1 MLVHAKA
8 PFIRGCLLLLSFLL
22 LFVIMLMPLM
32 KDELG
37 NHMTGLQY
45 ADNVF
50 NELSK
55 GSSYFIPGVRN
66 IVKTV
71 EGKTVE
77 LSVKL
82 KKADL
87 AELIAEVRD
96 IVEILKWDY
105 FIYSEEFPPGETDDQ
120 SHDGDLYGIDFTPP
134 GCESVSLCFLSNR
147 RMSDIV
153 HLKLWGDFLANPVS
167 TFPGPISTSSVIPR
181 ALNSSIVSRHLTA
194 PQICS
199 NKLCLI

>member
-1 MLVHAKA
+1 M
-8 PFIRGCLLLLSFLL
+8 GLS
-22 LFVIMLMPLM
+22 IHYN
-32 KDELG
+32 G
-37 NHMTGLQY
+37 R
-45 ADNVF
+45 F
-50 NELSK
+50 N
-55 GSSYFIPGVRN
+55 
-66 IVKTV
+66 
-71 EGKTVE
+71 
-77 LSVKL
+77 

-153 HLKLWGDFLANPVS
+153 HLKLWGDFKNDEEQKYLYMLATKTQYAHVS
-167 TFPGPISTSSVIPR
+167 VHKTIIHLF
-181 ALNSSIVSRHLTA
+181 RHLN
-194 PQICS
+194 
-199 NKLCLI
+199 NKN